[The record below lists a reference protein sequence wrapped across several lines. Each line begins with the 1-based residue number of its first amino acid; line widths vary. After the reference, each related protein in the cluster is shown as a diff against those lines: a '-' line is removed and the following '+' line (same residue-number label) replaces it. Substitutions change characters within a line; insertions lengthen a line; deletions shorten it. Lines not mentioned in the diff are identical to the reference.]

1 MDWTWTY
8 HGLNMDFD
16 KTSLLLLIIE
26 LAKMKRK
33 LSLIEGTMYAGG
45 QTAVNVVS
53 SVTIKGIIKE
63 SDLHASLLKIQARHP
78 LLRSNVSED
87 EAGIPYFTEQNP
99 VQRIAVRIINRQTDK
114 DWERE
119 SVAECLTPFNTRNEA
134 LVRLV
139 WIKSEGISDLII
151 TGHHCICD
159 GRSILNLMDE
169 TLSLLG
175 EPEKEIGDYK
185 SFSSIQ
191 DFIPAEIRN
200 SKANKL
206 KIQLFSKAAKLALL
220 AVAFK
225 KEIKREKPF
234 FLHWKL
240 SKEESSSIIEK
251 CKAEG
256 SSVHDALS
264 VAFLTGFKEIKTIK
278 SHSRLYCAVDMRK
291 FLPEVKNNMLFAF
304 PAMVGL
310 DLPNKKTVGFW
321 NQTREFKNELAK
333 KIEEMNVNTVLLYSE
348 CLLPSLPR
356 MTRYAKADKGS
367 HDFTLSNMGKVN
379 ISEKYG
385 NLEIE
390 SLQSPSTI
398 FPFGNPTTLFSTYFK
413 DQIDFIFTS
422 DEHFITRE
430 DAMALK
436 KNAIDKI
443 ISL

>member
-1 MDWTWTY
+1 
-8 HGLNMDFD
+8 
-16 KTSLLLLIIE
+16 
-26 LAKMKRK
+26 MKRK

-53 SVTIKGIIKE
+53 SVKIKGSIQE
-63 SDLHASLLKIQARHP
+63 ADLHAALLKIQGRHS
-78 LLRSNVSED
+78 LLSCNIQED
-87 EAGIPYFTEQNP
+87 EAGIPYFIEQNP
-99 VQRIAVRIINRQTDK
+99 AQRIDVRIVNRHTDN

-119 SVAECLTPFNTRNEA
+119 SITECLTPFNTRNDT

-139 WIKSEGISDLII
+139 WLKSEDFSDLII
-151 TGHHCICD
+151 IGHHCICD
-159 GRSILNLMDE
+159 GKSILNLLDE
-169 TLSLLG
+169 TLSLLSD
-175 EPEKEIGDYK
+175 PEKEIGTYN

-191 DFIPAEIRN
+191 DFIPTEIRN
-200 SKANKL
+200 SKANRL
-206 KIQLFSKAAKLALL
+206 KIQLFSKVAKLALL

-240 SKEESSSIIEK
+240 SKEESSLIIEK
-251 CKAEG
+251 CKAED

-264 VAFLTGFKEIKTIK
+264 VAFLKGFKDIKTIK

-291 FLPEVKNNMLFAF
+291 FLPDVKSNMLFAF

-310 DLPNKKTVGFW
+310 NLMNQKNNNFW
-321 NQTREFKNELAK
+321 NQTRDFKNNLAK
-333 KIEEMNVNTVLLYSE
+333 KIDDMNVNTVLLYSE

-356 MTRYAKADKGS
+356 MTRYAKADKGT

-385 NLEIE
+385 TLEIE

-398 FPFGNPTTLFSTYFK
+398 FPFGNPSTLFTTYFK
-413 DQIDFIFTS
+413 GQIDFIFTS
-422 DEHFITRE
+422 DEHFIRYE
-430 DAMALK
+430 DVLTLK
-436 KNAIDKI
+436 KTAINMI
-443 ISL
+443 IS